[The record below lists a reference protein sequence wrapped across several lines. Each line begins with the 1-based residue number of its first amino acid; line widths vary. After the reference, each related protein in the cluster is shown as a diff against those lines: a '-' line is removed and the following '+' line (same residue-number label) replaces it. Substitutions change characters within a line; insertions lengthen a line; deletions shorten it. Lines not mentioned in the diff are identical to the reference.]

1 MKLSTARTQ
10 DELIQCTNHALR
22 RALWAGS
29 PLNIAMVGIWVL
41 VYIFMPAAIFGSGM
55 GILGT
60 IVLASVAA
68 YLWSWST
75 PEALNLYLC
84 IWLAW
89 SVLDVLVTMAGS
101 LVFAVQR
108 YRRGR
113 AFILPSQ
120 DQPAE
125 LAPGAQVELP
135 FEKGESCSREI
146 VVHAPSRGVYVFSS
160 HVLGEDAKADVQ
172 LDDRA
177 CMTESEHVPALV
189 SADYAA
195 YRLEAGCHRLRVCVQ
210 SVTASRIMFC
220 FR

>member
-1 MKLSTARTQ
+1 M
-10 DELIQCTNHALR
+10 QCTNQALR

-29 PLNIAMVGIWVL
+29 PLNVAMVGIWVL

-68 YLWSWST
+68 YLWIWST

-89 SVLDVLVTMAGS
+89 SVLDVLVTMAGR
-101 LVFAVQR
+101 LFFAVLR
-108 YRRGR
+108 YRKGS
-113 AFILPSQ
+113 AFLQPSHDEPVELP
-120 DQPAE
+120 
-125 LAPGAQVELP
+125 PGAQVELP
-135 FEKGESCSREI
+135 FGEGESCSRVI

-160 HVLGEDAKADVQ
+160 HVLGEESKADVQ
-172 LDDRA
+172 LDERA
-177 CMTESEHVPALV
+177 CLAESEHVPALV

-195 YRLEAGCHRLRVCVQ
+195 YRLEPGCHRLRVCVQ
-210 SVTASRIMFC
+210 SVTASRIRFC

>member
-1 MKLSTARTQ
+1 M
-10 DELIQCTNHALR
+10 QCTNQALR

-29 PLNIAMVGIWVL
+29 PLNVAMVGIWVL
-41 VYIFMPAAIFGSGM
+41 VYIFMPTAIFGSGM

-68 YLWSWST
+68 YLWIWST
-75 PEALNLYLC
+75 PEALNLYLG

-108 YRRGR
+108 YRRGS
-113 AFILPSQ
+113 AFIQPSHDEPVELP
-120 DQPAE
+120 
-125 LAPGAQVELP
+125 PGAQVELP
-135 FEKGESCSREI
+135 FEAGESCSRVI

-160 HVLGEDAKADVQ
+160 HVLGEEAKADVQ
-172 LDDRA
+172 LDERA

-195 YRLEAGCHRLRVCVQ
+195 YRLEPGCHRLRLCVQ
-210 SVTASRIMFC
+210 SATASRIRFC